1 MKQTITQHNPSAR
14 IILAD
19 SAVTAENG
27 ESMQGKRVLV
37 VEDGPTLT
45 HGNMTFGAGVI
56 AAQRY
61 GAAEMVDP
69 RPYLVGSLRKTF
81 ETYPNIGKV
90 LPAMGYGEQQVKDLE
105 ATINACECDVV
116 ISATPI
122 DLTRL
127 VKLEKPI
134 LRVRYDYRDNSEPTL
149 GECVMEMLA

>member
-1 MKQTITQHNPSAR
+1 
-14 IILAD
+14 
-19 SAVTAENG
+19 
-27 ESMQGKRVLV
+27 MQGKRVLV

-105 ATINACECDVV
+105 ATINACECDRVV
-116 ISATPI
+116 SATPI

-149 GECVMEMLA
+149 GDCVMEMLA